1 MSTFGLLLLI
11 AILFYFLGRSADI
24 IVKNLKLIAKRVNID
39 VSFLGFILGFFTS
52 FPELAIAV
60 NAMVSRVP
68 TVSYGN
74 LIGGIPAILG
84 LVLGLNVVFSRSI
97 STHGARRP
105 VIAIAV
111 ALMLPLL
118 LAVDGSLGLV
128 DAIILIGAYA
138 SIMLALYLMGD
149 KRPHFNIHLF
159 QQGNVVRSV
168 FMMLAGALMV
178 LLLSNLIMR
187 FTLELIKNFDVNPFL
202 VGLLLFGVG
211 TNLPE
216 IMISFRAW
224 RNHNEELSISNLIGS
239 AMSNV
244 LIVGLIALQ
253 VPILV
258 SVNLSFYL
266 LIAIMSALLIAFVSS
281 YRSGGKFTRM
291 EGMTLLVIYLV
302 FVASQVF
309 GFVG

>member
-111 ALMLPLL
+111 ALMLPLV
-118 LAVDGSLGLV
+118 LALDGRLGLV
-128 DAIILIGAYA
+128 DALILIAAYA
-138 SIMLALYLMGD
+138 SIMLVLYLLGD
-149 KRPHFNIHLF
+149 KRPHLSIHLF
-159 QQGNVVRSV
+159 HQGSVVRPV

-187 FTLELIKNFDVNPFL
+187 FTTELIKNFEVSPFL

-244 LIVGLIALQ
+244 LIVGLVALQ
-253 VPILV
+253 VPIIV

-266 LIAIMSALLIAFVSS
+266 LIAIMSALLIAFVFS

-291 EGMTLLVIYLV
+291 EGMTLLVIYFV
-302 FVASQVF
+302 FVASQVL
-309 GFVG
+309 GLAG